1 MSQRL
6 VLASTSQYKR
16 AQLRLLGVPFT
27 CVDPGVH
34 EDHAQYSGDPESYA
48 IDLSQQK
55 AIASAKRNPTAWV
68 LGSDQVAVAA
78 DGTLLTKAGTP
89 EKAVAQLLQCQ
100 NQTATFYSAACLLR
114 GDVSYRWS
122 VRTRVTFRQLDYAEI
137 CRYVEADRPEH
148 CAGSF
153 KVEALGISLFR
164 QIQSNDPSALV
175 GLPLMTL
182 AEHLRQAGFQ
192 VP

>member
-27 CVDPGVH
+27 CVDPQVQ
-34 EDHAQYSGDPESYA
+34 ENHAQYRGDPQSYA
-48 IDLSQQK
+48 IGLSQQK
-55 AIASAKRNPTAWV
+55 AQAIQKRHSTAWV
-68 LGSDQVAVAA
+68 LGADQVAIAA
-78 DGTLLTKAGTP
+78 DGSLLTKAGTP
-89 EKAVAQLLQCQ
+89 EKAVAQLMQCQ
-100 NQTATFYSAACLLR
+100 SQTATFYSAACLL
-114 GDVSYRWS
+114 GNDSCQLWS
-122 VRTRVTFRQLDYAEI
+122 VTTEVTFRPLDYAEV

-153 KVEALGISLFR
+153 KVEALGISLFSR
-164 QIQSNDPSALV
+164 IQSDDPTALV

-182 AEHLRQAGFQ
+182 AQQLRQVGFQ
-192 VP
+192 IP

>member
-89 EKAVAQLLQCQ
+89 EKAVVRLQQCQ
-100 NQTATFYSAACLLR
+100 NQTATFYNAACLLR

-182 AEHLRQAGFQ
+182 AEHLRQAGFH